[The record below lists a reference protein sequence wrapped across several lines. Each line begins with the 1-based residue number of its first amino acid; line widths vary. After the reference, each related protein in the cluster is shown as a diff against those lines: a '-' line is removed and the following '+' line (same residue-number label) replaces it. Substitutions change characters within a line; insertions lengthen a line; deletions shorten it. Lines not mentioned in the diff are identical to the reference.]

1 MEHRN
6 KLGEMTD
13 VFEKTL
19 AEVKE
24 MDEEDSDYAARYYDR
39 YMEARRSAGI
49 PDDKNDQSFM
59 KYLNTD
65 VVNLET
71 YSKDQDAL
79 AIKND
84 PNYRVSRLAGNTVTV
99 ERRPQPHDQPED
111 EKKLEGVPEVAEIEE
126 NEKSD
131 VIKDLETTPKED

>member
-1 MEHRN
+1 
-6 KLGEMTD
+6 
-13 VFEKTL
+13 
-19 AEVKE
+19 
-24 MDEEDSDYAARYYDR
+24 
-39 YMEARRSAGI
+39 MEARRSAGI

-71 YSKDQDAL
+71 YSREQDTL

-84 PNYRVSRLAGNTVTV
+84 PNYIVSRLAGNTVTV

-111 EKKLEGVPEVAEIEE
+111 EKKLEAVPEVVEIEE